1 MANVMTPV
9 LLVAVIGFVCAGLL
23 VFASKV
29 FHVAVDERVTL
40 VRECLPGA
48 NCGGCGFAGCD
59 DYASNLVSD
68 ESIPCTKCS
77 PGGAA
82 VAAQIAEILGRSA
95 GAAEPQVAQVMCNG
109 TCDARRTVLEWQGLQ
124 SCKGAKGWFS
134 SPNACMYGCI
144 GLGDCVKAC
153 PFDAIG
159 IVDGIAKV
167 NRENCVACGACA
179 GACPQ
184 KIVKLV
190 PKKSQVH
197 VLCSSTDKGAVA
209 RKNCDNACIGCMKC
223 TKACNFGAITVE
235 DNLARIDYSKCKS
248 CGMCAA
254 VCPTGA
260 LNSFKPLPKK
270 EVVEKAIAAKAA
282 KAKAA
287 AGDAKPAAPKLTPE
301 QIEALK
307 AKKAAEKAAAAKK
320 A

>member
-9 LLVAVIGFVCAGLL
+9 LLVAVIGLICAGLL

-29 FHVAVDERVTL
+29 FHVAVDERVTQ

-59 DYASNLVSD
+59 DYASNLVAD
-68 ESIPCTKCS
+68 ESLPCTKCS

-82 VAAQIAEILGRSA
+82 VAAQIAEILGRAA
-95 GAAEPQVAQVMCNG
+95 GATEPQVAQVMCNG
-109 TCDARRTVLEWQGLQ
+109 TCGARRTVLEWQGMQ

-144 GLGDCVKAC
+144 GLGDCVNAC
-153 PFDAIG
+153 QFDAIG

-179 GACPQ
+179 SACPQ
-184 KIVKLV
+184 KNM
-190 PKKSQVH
+190 VH

-223 TKACNFGAITVE
+223 TTVCNFDAIHVE
-235 DNLARIDYSKCKS
+235 DNLAKIDPAKCKS
-248 CGMCAA
+248 CGLCAA

-260 LNSFKPLPKK
+260 INSFKKLPSK
-270 EVVEKAIAAKAA
+270 EQAEKVAAAK

-287 AGDAKPAAPKLTPE
+287 AAKPAAPKLTPE
-301 QIEALK
+301 QIEELK
-307 AKKAAEKAAAAKK
+307 AKKAAEKAAQA
-320 A
+320 

>member
-9 LLVAVIGFVCAGLL
+9 LLVAVIGLICAGLL

-29 FHVAVDERVTL
+29 FHVAVDERVTQ

-59 DYASNLVSD
+59 DYASNLVAD
-68 ESIPCTKCS
+68 EELPCTKCS

-109 TCDARRTVLEWQGLQ
+109 TCGARRTVLEWQGMQ

-144 GLGDCVKAC
+144 GLGDCVNAC
-153 PFDAIG
+153 QFDAIG

-179 GACPQ
+179 SACPQ
-184 KIVKLV
+184 NIINLV
-190 PKKSQVH
+190 PQKNMVH

-223 TKACNFGAITVE
+223 TTVCNFDAIHVE
-235 DNLARIDYSKCKS
+235 DNLAKIDPAKCKS
-248 CGMCAA
+248 CGLCAA

-260 LNSFKPLPKK
+260 INSFKKLPSK
-270 EVVEKAIAAKAA
+270 EQAEKVAAAK

-287 AGDAKPAAPKLTPE
+287 AAKPAAPKLTPE
-301 QIEALK
+301 QIEELK
-307 AKKAAEKAAAAKK
+307 AKKAAEKAAAAK

>member
-1 MANVMTPV
+1 MNSIMTPV
-9 LLVAVIGFVCAGLL
+9 LLVAVIGLICAGLL

-29 FHVAVDERVTL
+29 FHVAVDERVTQ

-59 DYASNLVSD
+59 DYASNLVAD
-68 ESIPCTKCS
+68 ESLPCTKCS

-109 TCDARRTVLEWQGLQ
+109 TCGASKKVLEWQGLQ

-144 GLGDCVKAC
+144 GLGDCVNAC
-153 PFDAIG
+153 QFDAIG
-159 IVDGIAKV
+159 VVDGVAVV
-167 NRENCVACGACA
+167 NRENCVACGACTN
-179 GACPQ
+179 ACPQ

-197 VLCSSTDKGAVA
+197 VLCSSEDKGGVA

-223 TKACNFGAITVE
+223 TKVCNFDAIHVE
-235 DNLARIDYSKCKS
+235 NNLARIDYSKCKS
-248 CGMCAA
+248 CGLCAA
-254 VCPTGA
+254 ECPTGA
-260 LNSFKPLPKK
+260 INSFRKLPKK
-270 EVVEKAIAAKAA
+270 
-282 KAKAA
+282 
-287 AGDAKPAAPKLTPE
+287 KPAAPKMTPE

-307 AKKAAEKAAAAKK
+307 AKKAAEKAAAEAAKAEAPK
-320 A
+320 EA

>member
-9 LLVAVIGFVCAGLL
+9 LLVVVIGFVCSGLL

-29 FHVAVDERVTL
+29 FHVAVDERVTQ

-59 DYASNLVSD
+59 DYASNLVAD

-95 GAAEPQVAQVMCNG
+95 GATEPQVAQVMCNG
-109 TCDARRTVLEWQGLQ
+109 TCGARRTVLEWQGLQ

-144 GLGDCVKAC
+144 GLGDCVNAC
-153 PFDAIG
+153 QFDAIG

-167 NRENCVACGACA
+167 NRENCVACGACV
-179 GACPQ
+179 GTCPQ

-209 RKNCDNACIGCMKC
+209 RKNCDNACIGCMKY
-223 TKACNFGAITVE
+223 TKACNFDAITVE

-260 LNSFKPLPKK
+260 LNSFKKLPKK
-270 EVVEKAIAAKAA
+270 EVVEKSIAAKAA

-287 AGDAKPAAPKLTPE
+287 AETAKQA
-301 QIEALK
+301 
-307 AKKAAEKAAAAKK
+307 
-320 A
+320 

>member
-9 LLVAVIGFVCAGLL
+9 LLVAVIGLICAGLL

-29 FHVAVDERVTL
+29 FHVAVDERVTQ

-59 DYASNLVSD
+59 DYASNLVAD
-68 ESIPCTKCS
+68 ESLPCTKCS

-82 VAAQIAEILGRSA
+82 VAAQIAEILGRAA
-95 GAAEPQVAQVMCNG
+95 GATEPQVAQVMCNG
-109 TCDARRTVLEWQGLQ
+109 TCGARRTVLEWQGLQ

-144 GLGDCVKAC
+144 GLGDCVNAC
-153 PFDAIG
+153 QFDAIG
-159 IVDGIAKV
+159 IVDGIARV

-179 GACPQ
+179 STCPQ
-184 KIVKLV
+184 KIISLV
-190 PKKSQVH
+190 PQKNMVH

-223 TKACNFGAITVE
+223 TTVCNFDAIHVE
-235 DNLARIDYSKCKS
+235 DNLAKIDPAKCKS
-248 CGMCAA
+248 CGLCAA

-260 LNSFKPLPKK
+260 INSFKKLPSK
-270 EVVEKAIAAKAA
+270 EQAEKVAAAK

-287 AGDAKPAAPKLTPE
+287 AAKPAAPKLTPE
-301 QIEALK
+301 QIEELK
-307 AKKAAEKAAAAKK
+307 AKKAAEKAAAAK

>member
-1 MANVMTPV
+1 MSNVMTPV
-9 LLVAVIGFVCAGLL
+9 LLVAVIGLVCAGLL

-29 FHVAVDERVTL
+29 FHVVVDERITQ
-40 VRECLPGA
+40 VREVLPGA

-59 DYASNLVSD
+59 DYASNLVAD
-68 ESIPCTKCS
+68 EGLSCTKCS

-82 VAAQIAEILGRSA
+82 VAAQIAEILGRAA
-95 GAAEPQVAQVMCNG
+95 GSAEPEVAQVMCNG
-109 TCDARRTVLEWQGLQ
+109 TCDARRTVLEWQGMQ

-144 GLGDCVKAC
+144 GLGDCVNAC
-153 PFDAIG
+153 QFDAIG

-184 KIVKLV
+184 KIIKLV
-190 PKKSQVH
+190 PQKSMVH

-223 TKACNFGAITVE
+223 TKACNFDAITVE
-235 DNLARIDYSKCKS
+235 DNLARIDYDKCKS

-260 LNSFKPLPKK
+260 LNSFKKLPKK
-270 EVVEKAIAAKAA
+270 EVVEKSIAAKAA

-287 AGDAKPAAPKLTPE
+287 GDKPAAPKLTPE
-301 QIEALK
+301 QIEELK
-307 AKKAAEKAAAAKK
+307 AKKAAEKAAK
-320 A
+320 